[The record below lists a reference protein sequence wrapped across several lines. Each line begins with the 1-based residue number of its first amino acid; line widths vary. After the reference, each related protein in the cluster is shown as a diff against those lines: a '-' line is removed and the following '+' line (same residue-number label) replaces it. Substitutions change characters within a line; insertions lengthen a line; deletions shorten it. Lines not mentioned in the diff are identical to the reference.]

1 MALIKEKIKQQNKE
15 EYAYK
20 KMLSYGWTPDQ
31 AAGIVGNLKHESGLN
46 TGAGGD
52 IGYSGGSSFGLAQW
66 RQGRLDTLKKKYGSA
81 WKDLDSQL
89 DFVNWELNNTHKKV
103 GDRLR
108 NTQGI
113 YNTGALV
120 SDKYEIP
127 AKKFHQNKGRQ
138 KDVFSIYEKY
148 SGVPL
153 TELEQ
158 QQFLKGAAQRAI
170 DSYAPPTN
178 EVPITY
184 TPEVSSFV
192 EPINIPTLAPENET
206 EAVQKAKEELNSKQ
220 QQQINQQRFI
230 QDLLVASQVQYVD
243 PNQVQQED
251 IYNQEQY
258 FQRGGIYDLPM
269 NNANPITPKQFTLEY
284 LNSPKYRERLK
295 NSGYEDVDG
304 EIKRRLAG
312 TNPEVFPYKAPPA
325 PNVIQSLLGK
335 KQEEGE
341 RGSYYSPFTKK
352 IQLDSKYN
360 IDTHRDVYPNATQP
374 TSEEIETHERSHA
387 TTSLFPEDRFNKT
400 DIRRLTNYHK
410 KDKNIPEHDLIP
422 GENKAD
428 LDAFRYLLKREG
440 VYDAGKQDF
449 TPEMFKRTKKSATKD
464 RLQSVYS
471 DEAIIYLMNNVAQN
485 EDNNLIYGQNGGALS
500 SVFGQTGLVNIIPKV
515 LIEDNN
521 DKRKLSD
528 VIKINSSLNE
538 GETNYVRTVK
548 PTDKPLKRDKLVE
561 QQASQDFINWYSDPA
576 TKEKFSKNTGLDANR
591 LQDFI
596 GKGLRTPVREAETN
610 EDIGYL
616 SKIGADALYTSPY
629 FQQTSNRGTNE
640 KTGEILYQRQRESTP
655 YSKAPNMRSVLGH
668 ELSHASN
675 IDAVVAPALQRV
687 LGDVNNQQKGTF
699 KRDREYLS
707 HPEETYGNFHMF
719 RQNLGLKPGQKVDI
733 KQLQQMV
740 KEKGLDEEIF
750 YKAYDD
756 DKIVKAINTIAQ
768 NNPETSAVYAQNG
781 GNIPISSNGVY
792 DYPQQEVIV
801 PTDSGLITM
810 KNVNYPILGVDEYGN
825 RQMMYPNQ
833 EYQFKGKVIHEIP
846 QLKRTKNKRFS

>member
-1 MALIKEKIKQQNKE
+1 MALIKDKIKQQNKE

-31 AAGIVGNLKHESGLN
+31 AAGIVGNLKYESGFN
-46 TGAGGD
+46 TSAEGD
-52 IGYSGGSSFGLAQW
+52 IGYKGGSSFGIAQF
-66 RQGRLDTLKKKYGSA
+66 RGKRLDNLRQMYGSN
-81 WKDLDSQL
+81 WKDLDNQL

-113 YNTGALV
+113 YNTGALI

-127 AKKFHQNKGRQ
+127 AKKFHQNKDRQ
-138 KDVFSIYEKY
+138 KAVFSVYEKY

-153 TELEQ
+153 TDSDQ
-158 QQFLKGAAQRAI
+158 QQFLKGTAQRAI
-170 DSYAPPTN
+170 DSYIPPTN
-178 EVPITY
+178 EAPLAY
-184 TPEVSSFV
+184 TPEVSNLVS
-192 EPINIPTLAPENET
+192 IIDIPTLAPENET

-220 QQQINQQRFI
+220 QQQNNQQRFI

-251 IYNQEQY
+251 IYSQEQY

-485 EDNNLIYGQNGGALS
+485 EDDNLVYGQNGGTIRDFYVNYLNSPNYKKRLNLQGYTNPNQTTKDRLNNIKKIDITYNKGMGSQYDPYSGDINIDRLELKQANLPIQSTIAHEYSHGAGSMMYGYNNIKDQDLALN
-500 SVFGQTGLVNIIPKV
+500 VKEL
-515 LIEDNN
+515 E
-521 DKRKLSD
+521 
-528 VIKINSSLNE
+528 KINEKNQYRKIDTSSSNKKLNIE
-538 GETNYVRTVK
+538 EK
-548 PTDKPLKRDKLVE
+548 
-561 QQASQDFINWYSDPA
+561 INIDH
-576 TKEKFSKNTGLDANR
+576 
-591 LQDFI
+591 
-596 GKGLRTPVREAETN
+596 
-610 EDIGYL
+610 
-616 SKIGADALYTSPY
+616 DALAP
-629 FQQTSNRGTNE
+629 E
-640 KTGEILYQRQRESTP
+640 A
-655 YSKAPNMRSVLGH
+655 KA
-668 ELSHASN
+668 N
-675 IDAVVAPALQRV
+675 IDALRYM
-687 LGDVNNQQKGTF
+687 LF
-699 KRDREYLS
+699 K
-707 HPEETYGNFHMF
+707 
-719 RQNLGLKPGQKVDI
+719 
-733 KQLQQMV
+733 
-740 KEKGLDEEIF
+740 
-750 YKAYDD
+750 
-756 DKIVKAINTIAQ
+756 DKIYNTGNEEFNQKILEKAKKLYSKDEIINRNFKAFKDKDLIYLMNSIAKNEYQ
-768 NNPETSAVYAQNG
+768 DDEIYAQNG
-781 GNIPISSNGVY
+781 GSIPISPNGVY
-792 DYPQQEVIV
+792 EYPKQEVIV
-801 PTDSGLITM
+801 PTNSGLITM
-810 KNVNYPILGVDEYGN
+810 KNVDYPILGVDEYGN
-825 RQMMYPNQ
+825 QQMMYPNQ
-833 EYQFKGKVIHEIP
+833 EYQFKGKIIHEIP
-846 QLKRTKNKRFS
+846 QLKRNKRFS